1 MYRITTEEG
10 KKEYL
15 ETVLYI
21 KKQDN
26 DTIVICNEE
35 EAQGFLS
42 KDSSIIYAMSG
53 KGLEE
58 QYETAGLQQITLD
71 AFVDEYVGDAV
82 NILLGMEE
90 SDGRQTNAGKTNE
103 DGSADVFAEPE
114 S

>member
-21 KKQDN
+21 KKQGN

-58 QYETAGLQQITLD
+58 QYETADLQQITLD
-71 AFVDEYVGDAV
+71 TFVDEYVVDAV
-82 NILLGMEE
+82 NILLGLEE
-90 SDGRQTNAGKTNE
+90 GNGQTNAGKTNE
-103 DGSADVFAEPE
+103 TGSTDVSTEPE

>member
-71 AFVDEYVGDAV
+71 AFVDEYVIGR
-82 NILLGMEE
+82 LEE
-90 SDGRQTNAGKTNE
+90 VETQNAALIEGAQ
-103 DGSADVFAEPE
+103 SVQ
-114 S
+114 

>member
-1 MYRITTEEG
+1 M
-10 KKEYL
+10 
-15 ETVLYI
+15 LYI
-21 KKQDN
+21 KKQEN

-71 AFVDEYVGDAV
+71 AFVDEYVIGR
-82 NILLGMEE
+82 LEE
-90 SDGRQTNAGKTNE
+90 VETQNAALIEGAQ
-103 DGSADVFAEPE
+103 SVQ
-114 S
+114 

>member
-42 KDSSIIYAMSG
+42 KDSSKIYAMSK

-58 QYETAGLQQITLD
+58 QYETADLQQITLD
-71 AFVDEYVGDAV
+71 AFIDEYVIGR
-82 NILLGMEE
+82 LEE
-90 SDGRQTNAGKTNE
+90 VETQNAALIEGAQ
-103 DGSADVFAEPE
+103 SVQ
-114 S
+114 

>member
-21 KKQDN
+21 KKQHN
-26 DTIVICNEE
+26 DTVVICNEE

-42 KDSSIIYAMSG
+42 KDRSKIYAMSK

-58 QYETAGLQQITLD
+58 QYETADLQKITLD
-71 AFVDEYVGDAV
+71 AFIDEYVADAV
-82 NILLGMEE
+82 SILLGMED
-90 SDGRQTNAGKTNE
+90 SNGQTNVGQTNE
-103 DGSADVFAEPE
+103 TGSTDVSAEPE

>member
-35 EAQGFLS
+35 EAQGFLN

-58 QYETAGLQQITLD
+58 QYETADLQQITLD
-71 AFVDEYVGDAV
+71 AFIDEYVIGR
-82 NILLGMEE
+82 LEE
-90 SDGRQTNAGKTNE
+90 VETQNAALIEGAQ
-103 DGSADVFAEPE
+103 SVQ
-114 S
+114 